1 MSMSELEKLC
11 TCEFGFRLGDGRTD
25 TNRCMVHAMCRE
37 ELLMVIAHDQ
47 EEDAASQQT
56 VTTLQARVEALWL
69 AGHNFLGCVHH
80 ARECAGWKGQACD
93 CGLSASLAMF
103 IAALAAAGEKP

>member
-56 VTTLQARVEALWL
+56 VTTLQAQLEALEYMLREVWGWY
-69 AGHNFLGCVHH
+69 GHLEPRP
-80 ARECAGWKGQACD
+80 ARP
-93 CGLSASLAMF
+93 F
-103 IAALAAAGEKP
+103 IEQVEAALATGEVKP